1 MGVYKAWSEG
11 ARGRNEERK
20 DTSELAD
27 TIMAWEEIATFH
39 GNPFRESYP
48 TIRCFYVDVSFPG
61 SCTYLSTWSDHQVE
75 PLARRG

>member
-20 DTSELAD
+20 DTSEVAD
-27 TIMAWEEIATFH
+27 TIMAREEIAAFH

-48 TIRCFYVDVSFPG
+48 TIRFF
-61 SCTYLSTWSDHQVE
+61 
-75 PLARRG
+75 